1 MQQVTTWLSPVV
13 MASLLSGCALM
24 DRITQA
30 FNPQASMQ
38 AVAIPA
44 QWQAPLPHDGQIKHL
59 NAFWQQYPNPVLL
72 DLITQA
78 QQQAPDVATAA
89 ANMAE
94 ARANRVKAG
103 ATLLPKLDGTLS
115 ATRSL
120 QQPKNT
126 QFKGA
131 GSAVGGGGFGFANTS
146 PTNTYQANLQ
156 ASWELDLYGSN
167 RALRDATVAQ
177 EHAANAGWHEARVS
191 VAAEVATSYFNYIL
205 CRQQSKL
212 QEQVLSSSEF
222 SAKLTEIAYQAG
234 FKDAGEQSTAIANWM
249 DAKQQTQ
256 AQSTQCEL
264 EVKNLTAL
272 TYYPES
278 ELRQKLATAE
288 TNTPQLDLNRLF
300 VIEEIPATAIRQR
313 PDIYRAEVD
322 LIRAAANIK
331 QAAADRLP
339 GISLQGSIGWLKT
352 TNVTFESKGRVWSL
366 GPIQLT
372 LPIFDGGA
380 LKATQ
385 DTAEARYVEAS
396 AKYRGAVQTAV
407 KETETALVNLHDTGE
422 RQKDV
427 SLSLEKLAAS
437 LQFAETKEK
446 AGFASKLEVEEAK
459 RNVLQAQKNALTLQQ
474 SRANAWLNLYRAAGG
489 GWQSNTEPNPEHNTK
504 QQNLMNEPAGNTEA
518 NKKEAT

>member
-1 MQQVTTWLSPVV
+1 MQQLSTWLSPVV
-13 MASLLSGCALM
+13 GACLLSSCTLLDGL
-24 DRITQA
+24 TQT
-30 FNPQASMQ
+30 FNPLNTIAKTQP
-38 AVAIPA
+38 PA
-44 QWQAPLPHDGQIKHL
+44 QWQAPLPHGGQIKHL
-59 NAFWQQYPNPVLL
+59 NEFWQQYPNPVLL

-103 ATLLPKLDGTLS
+103 AALLPKLDGTLS
-115 ATRSL
+115 ASRSL

-167 RALRDATVAQ
+167 RAIRDATVAQ
-177 EHAANAGWHEARVS
+177 EHAANASWHEARVS
-191 VAAEVATSYFNYIL
+191 VAAEVATSYFNYVL
-205 CRQQSKL
+205 CRQQSIL
-212 QEQVLSSSEF
+212 QDDVLSSSERT
-222 SAKLTEIAYQAG
+222 AKMTEIAYQAG

-249 DAKQQTQ
+249 DAKQQTKYQ
-256 AQSTQCEL
+256 ATQCEL

-272 TYYPES
+272 TYYPEP
-278 ELRQKLATAE
+278 EVRQKLAIAE
-288 TNTPQLDLNRLF
+288 ANTPQLDLNRLF

-322 LIRAAANIK
+322 VIRAAANVK
-331 QAAADRLP
+331 QATADRLP
-339 GISLQGSIGWLKT
+339 SISLQGSIGWLKT

-396 AKYRGAVQTAV
+396 AKYRGAIQNAV

-422 RQKDV
+422 RQQDV
-427 SLSLEKLAAS
+427 SQSLEKLAAS
-437 LQFAETKEK
+437 LALANTKER
-446 AGFASKLEVEEAK
+446 AGFASRLEVEEAK
-459 RNVLQAQKNALTLQQ
+459 RNLLQAQKNALTLQQ

-489 GWQSNTEPNPEHNTK
+489 GWQSPT
-504 QQNLMNEPAGNTEA
+504 QQPPVNKTSDHTEA
-518 NKKEAT
+518 DKKEAT

>member
-1 MQQVTTWLSPVV
+1 MKQQLSTWLSLVIV
-13 MASLLSGCALM
+13 ASALNGCMML
-24 DRITQA
+24 DGLTKQ
-30 FNPQASMQ
+30 FNPFTTIAATQP
-38 AVAIPA
+38 PA

-59 NAFWQQYPNPVLL
+59 NEFWQQYPNPVLL

-78 QQQAPDVATAA
+78 QLQAPDVATAA

-94 ARANRVKAG
+94 AHANRVKAG
-103 ATLLPKLDGTLS
+103 ANLLPKLDGTLS
-115 ATRSL
+115 ASRSL

-126 QFKGA
+126 QFKGSS
-131 GSAVGGGGFGFANTS
+131 SAVGGGGFGFANTS

-167 RALRDATVAQ
+167 RAIRDATVAQ
-177 EHAANAGWHEARVS
+177 EHAANASWHEARVS
-191 VAAEVATSYFNYIL
+191 VAAEVATSYFNYVL
-205 CRQQSKL
+205 CRQQSQL
-212 QEQVLSSSEF
+212 QHQVLTSSEL

-234 FKDAGEQSTAIANWM
+234 FKDAGEQSTAVANWM

-256 AQSTQCEL
+256 YQTTQCEL

-272 TYYPES
+272 TYYPEL

-288 TNTPQLDLNRLF
+288 ANTPQLDLNRLF

-313 PDIYRAEVD
+313 PDIYRAEVEV
-322 LIRAAANIK
+322 IRAAANVK
-331 QAAADRLP
+331 QALADRLP
-339 GISLQGSIGWLKT
+339 SISLQGSIGWLKT

-366 GPIQLT
+366 GPVQLT

-385 DTAEARYVEAS
+385 DTAEARYQEAS
-396 AKYRGAVQTAV
+396 AKYRGAIQNAV

-422 RQKDV
+422 RQQDV
-427 SLSLEKLAAS
+427 ILSLDKLATS
-437 LQFAETKEK
+437 LALVETKQK

-489 GWQSNTEPNPEHNTK
+489 GWQTPTQQTNP
-504 QQNLMNEPAGNTEA
+504 MNDSSDTSAA
-518 NKKEAT
+518 NKKEAS

>member
-1 MQQVTTWLSPVV
+1 MQQQLISRLSPVII
-13 MASLLSGCALM
+13 ASILSGCTLL
-24 DRITQA
+24 DGLTQKYNP
-30 FNPQASMQ
+30 FNTIAATQP
-38 AVAIPA
+38 PT
-44 QWQAPLPHDGQIKHL
+44 QWQAPLPHGGQIKHL
-59 NAFWQQYPNPVLL
+59 NEFWQQYPNPVLL

-78 QQQAPDVATAA
+78 QMQAPDVATAV

-103 ATLLPKLDGTLS
+103 ANLLPKLDGTLS
-115 ATRSL
+115 ASRSL

-126 QFKGA
+126 QLKGG

-167 RALRDATVAQ
+167 SALRNATIAQ
-177 EHAANAGWHEARVS
+177 EHAANASWHEARVS
-191 VAAEVATSYFNYIL
+191 VAAEVATSYFNYVL
-205 CRQQSKL
+205 CRQQSTL
-212 QEQVLSSSEF
+212 QDQVFSSSEF
-222 SAKLTEIAYQAG
+222 TAKLTEIAYQAG
-234 FKDAGEQSTAIANWM
+234 FKDAGEQSTAIANMM
-249 DAKQQTQ
+249 DAKQQAKYQ
-256 AQSTQCEL
+256 VSQCEL

-272 TYYPES
+272 TYYPEP

-288 TNTPQLDLNRLF
+288 ANTPQLDLDRLF

-322 LIRAAANIK
+322 VIRAAADIK
-331 QAAADRLP
+331 QAVANRLP
-339 GISLQGSIGWLKT
+339 SVSLQGSIGWLKT
-352 TNVTFESKGRVWSL
+352 TNMTFESKGRVWSL

-385 DTAEARYVEAS
+385 DTAEARYLEAS
-396 AKYRGAVQTAV
+396 AKYRGAIQNAV

-422 RQKDV
+422 RQQDV
-427 SLSLEKLAAS
+427 LQSLDKLATS
-437 LQFAETKEK
+437 LHLTEAKEK

-474 SRANAWLNLYRAAGG
+474 TRANAWLNLYRAAGG
-489 GWQSNTEPNPEHNTK
+489 GWQSPA
-504 QQNLMNEPAGNTEA
+504 QQAQPLDNASDQSHAE
-518 NKKEAT
+518 KKEAS